1 MNTNVFVKGKTWL
14 LMFLFLFVGVMDAR
28 ADILLT
34 DSLSVTGFVR
44 QMFSVH
50 TTGPNPNNK
59 DSRYSVGQED
69 NNWLNLSRT
78 QIQTEW
84 TFEPTDTFKLFA
96 NMRFIWDQT
105 DSLDSN
111 LESYDAFP
119 LSTPHYGTTLRA
131 GHDEEVMA
139 EIWELYADLTLG
151 PLWLRMGKQQ
161 IVWGEMFGWRI
172 MDTINPLDLS
182 WHFRLEPEE
191 FQHIRIPQ
199 WAIRAVYNIEQNA
212 IPWLRD
218 LYIEG
223 FLNPGDVFP
232 NRNPEPGAPFRF
244 SPYKTH
250 DVLNEVDRYG
260 DEEFGFRLGYS
271 IGGVSG
277 TLNYLKQY
285 SQTGIWQYTGQDAA
299 VIPGPPVGP
308 PGFLPSPPW
317 PPGSWNNYYYDVE
330 YPKTDIYG
338 MTLNYAFDI
347 PINTVLTIEGKCIT
361 DQAYYNAEPEGTP
374 PPPPFA
380 SFTERKTWNY
390 GVQLQR
396 FTFVFPRPI
405 SAMNIALQFNQT
417 IIEGDDDTIKFTP
430 GPHDDD
436 TNSIDKRKNQLGL
449 NLMQFFWYNQ
459 IVTSFK
465 VLYDVKGSYLINPGF
480 KYRHGDHWYFD
491 LYANFLGGS
500 DRRAGKFG
508 STYWADEVYARI
520 TYQF

>member
-1 MNTNVFVKGKTWL
+1 MNTNVFVQGKTWL
-14 LMFLFLFVGVMDAR
+14 FMFLFLFVGVVDVR
-28 ADILLT
+28 AEILLT
-34 DSLSVTGFVR
+34 DSLSVTGFAR
-44 QMFSVH
+44 QMFGVH
-50 TTGPNPNNK
+50 AAGPNPNNK

-69 NNWLNLSRT
+69 NNWLNISRT

-84 TFEPTDTFKLFA
+84 TYEPTDTFKLFA

-119 LSTPHYGTTLRA
+119 LSSPHYGSTLRA

-199 WAIRAVYNIEQNA
+199 WSIRAVYNIEQNA
-212 IPWLRD
+212 ISWLRD

-232 NRNPEPGAPFRF
+232 NRNPDPGAPFRF
-244 SPYKTH
+244 SPYKTY
-250 DVLNEVDRYG
+250 DVLNQEDHYG
-260 DEEFGFRLGYS
+260 DEEFGFRLGYR
-271 IGGVSG
+271 IGDVAG

-285 SQTGIWQYTGQDAA
+285 SQTGIWQYTGQDAGT
-299 VIPGPPVGP
+299 IPGPPFGP
-308 PGFLPSPPW
+308 PGDLPSPPW
-317 PPGSWNNYYYDVE
+317 PPGSFNNFYYDVE

-417 IIEGDDDTIKFTP
+417 IIEGDEDTIKFTP

-449 NLMQFFWYNQ
+449 NCMQFFWYNQ
-459 IVTSFK
+459 IVASFK
-465 VLYDVKGSYLINPGF
+465 VLYNLEGAYLINPGF
-480 KYRHGDHWYFD
+480 KYRYGDYWYFD

-500 DRRAGKFG
+500 DRRAGSFG
-508 STYWADEVYARI
+508 STYWADDVYARI